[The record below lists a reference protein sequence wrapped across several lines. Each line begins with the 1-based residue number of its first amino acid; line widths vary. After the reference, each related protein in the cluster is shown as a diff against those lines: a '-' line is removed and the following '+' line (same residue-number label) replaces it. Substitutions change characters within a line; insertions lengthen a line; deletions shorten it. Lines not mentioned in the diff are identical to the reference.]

1 MRMLYLYE
9 FIKKRLETKL
19 HKIPLRNDEYEY
31 FSSLYSGTMCRNR
44 SCFKTV
50 KIVQCIDI
58 LKDLYLKHNFGFF
71 WD

>member
-1 MRMLYLYE
+1 MLYLYE
-9 FIKKRLETKL
+9 FIEKRLETKL

-31 FSSLYSGTMCRNR
+31 FSSLYSGTMRRNR
-44 SCFKTV
+44 SSFKTV